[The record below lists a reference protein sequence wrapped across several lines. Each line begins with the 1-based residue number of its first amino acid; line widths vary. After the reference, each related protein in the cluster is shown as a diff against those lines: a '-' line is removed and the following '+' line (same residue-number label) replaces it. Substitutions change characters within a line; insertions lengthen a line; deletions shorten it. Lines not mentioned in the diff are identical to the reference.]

1 MAYRTTWGATTE
13 LVPDMADGHKS
24 FYGKA
29 LVRQGSAL
37 TPECEYVTVR
47 ELYSYGTKVAAIYL
61 DPDNGPIIIVG
72 RPSLFSATTGRHFRT
87 FTRTNADGVAYGI
100 KDIRKA
106 WTDGADVV
114 RDHAVINS
122 AEWNSSLADSKGY
135 RF

>member
-1 MAYRTTWGATTE
+1 MAYHITWGASETLE
-13 LVPDMADGHKS
+13 PDAIDGHKS

-72 RPSLFSATTGRHFRT
+72 RPSLFSATTGRHFRA
-87 FTRTNADGVAYGI
+87 FTRQNADGIAYGI
-100 KDIRKA
+100 AAIRKA
-106 WTDGADVV
+106 WNGPVD
-114 RDHAVINS
+114 INVNPIVDS
-122 AEWNSSLADSKGY
+122 AIWNAQFSDSKGY

>member
-1 MAYRTTWGATTE
+1 MAYHTTWGTTTE

-29 LVRQGSAL
+29 RIRQGDVL
-37 TPECEYVTVR
+37 TADCEYNTVR

-72 RPSLFSATTGRHFRT
+72 RPYLFSATTGRHFRA
-87 FTRTNADGVAYGI
+87 FTRRNADGIAYGI
-100 KDIRKA
+100 AAIRKV
-106 WTDGADVV
+106 WNDGADALNGNLI
-114 RDHAVINS
+114 DS
-122 AEWNSSLADSKGY
+122 YTWNSTDADRKGY